1 MRRSLT
7 LVFAVVAVSFV
18 LAVGVAGTAN
28 PGKAVQGRGMATDTG
43 LLAVASHAVTPSR
56 VIAVVPS
63 VAGARLRPLD
73 ARTLAPLRPGW
84 SRAVGWS
91 KEPGLQPAVLSPSGS
106 RIAVVVGPSGS
117 ESVVV
122 LDTATGRV
130 VKRYV
135 HPGDTSSGVYWLG
148 GDGTAGSKAA
158 LLVAVGGTWRGTE
171 FTVVGSENADD
182 YEVGDPAGS
191 LREGLVLVWSP
202 TTLGVWGDG
211 LGGSY
216 GNLID
221 FDLPRMPLSA
231 PFHVVTDIAH
241 DRLFAISSAGLVA
254 RIDHLFG
261 TPEPDFGGRKPA
273 VSYHRVAL
281 NGRPFEAAWAG
292 SGKIALWGQ
301 DGLGTIDIRT
311 WRTRAVAPGVTGVV
325 ATPFGL
331 AAWTHDPAEGL
342 SVYRPDGSRRLRVLA
357 GKRIQAARAVGSY
370 LYADTDTNTRYS
382 VNLRTGKVT
391 GPLPNNAEII
401 APTLVPIP

>member
-1 MRRSLT
+1 MRSSLT

-18 LAVGVAGTAN
+18 LAVGVSGAAN
-28 PGKAVQGRGMATDTG
+28 WGEVAQGWGMAMDTG
-43 LLAVASHAVTPSR
+43 LLAVASHAVTPPR

-63 VAGARLRPLD
+63 AAGARLRPLD
-73 ARTLAPLRPGW
+73 ARTLAPVRPGW
-84 SRAVGWS
+84 SRAVRWS
-91 KEPGLQPAVLSPSGS
+91 KEPGPLPAVLSPSGS
-106 RIAVVVGPSGS
+106 RIAVVVGRSG
-117 ESVVV
+117 ESVLV

-130 VKRYV
+130 VKRYI

-171 FTVVGSENADD
+171 FSVVGSENADD
-182 YEVGDPAGS
+182 YEVGDPDGA

-216 GNLID
+216 GNLIGI
-221 FDLPRMPLSA
+221 DLPRMPLSA
-231 PFHVVTDIAH
+231 PFRVVADVAH

-254 RIDHLFG
+254 RIDHLLG
-261 TPEPDFGGRKPA
+261 TPEPDYGGRKPA

-311 WRTRAVAPGVTGVV
+311 WRTRGVAPGVSGVV

-331 AAWTHDPAEGL
+331 AAWSNDPAEGL
-342 SVYRPDGSRRLRVLA
+342 SVYSPDGSRRLRVLV
-357 GKRIQAARAVGSY
+357 GKGIHAARAVGSY
-370 LYADTDTNTRYS
+370 LYADTEANTRYS

-391 GPLPNNAEII
+391 GPLPNDAVII